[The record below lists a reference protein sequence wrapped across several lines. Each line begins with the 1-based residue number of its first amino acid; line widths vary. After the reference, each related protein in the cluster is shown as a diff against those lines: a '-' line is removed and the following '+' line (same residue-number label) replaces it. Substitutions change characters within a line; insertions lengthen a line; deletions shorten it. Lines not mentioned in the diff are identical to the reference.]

1 MTFLQL
7 FSDKTTA
14 VYLAEPAA
22 DSVAVTFTLILFL
35 FQFKKSLR
43 ALEDKRDK
51 N

>member
-22 DSVAVTFTLILFL
+22 DSVAVTFTLILFCS
-35 FQFKKSLR
+35 SL
-43 ALEDKRDK
+43 K
-51 N
+51 NL